1 MLVLPTLIGCARV
14 SFLFNLSINHRS
26 QGVWGGGSPPW
37 HGQPTISPRG
47 SREGPLGNNKQ
58 PLALN

>member
-26 QGVWGGGSPPW
+26 QGVWGGGSPPP
-37 HGQPTISPRG
+37 GMANQPSVPGGPGRGPWVIIS
-47 SREGPLGNNKQ
+47 SH
-58 PLALN
+58 